1 MDKTFYPSARF
12 FNRYFSEKELADSGF
27 FHPDEVA
34 EKQAYVQDPLSLID
48 YYALRKLNI
57 AREYAKVP
65 FHLNCS
71 YRSRMHELAKGRSGE
86 SAHTLGC
93 AFDIRCTTDRD
104 RMAIVSGALRAGFS
118 RIGIAKTYIHL
129 DSSERHKQKVL
140 WLY

>member
-1 MDKTFYPSARF
+1 MDKSLYPTARF
-12 FNRYFSEKELADSGF
+12 FNRYFSEKELAESGF

-34 EKQAYVQDPLSLID
+34 EKQAYVQDPLSRID
-48 YYALRKLNI
+48 YDALRKLNL

-65 FHLNCS
+65 FYLNCS
-71 YRSRMHELAKGRSGE
+71 FRSRMHELGKGRSGE

-104 RMAIVSGALRAGFS
+104 RMAIVSGALQAGFN

-129 DSSERHKQKVL
+129 DSSSKHKQKVL